1 MNTKQ
6 YRIGEFARLTGVKKQ
21 TLLWYDK
28 IGLFNPAEIGPNGY
42 RYYTLNQ
49 FDLFSVIRSFQSI
62 GMSLEEIKNILQNRN
77 PQSSQ
82 KIFSQQL
89 KKVQKEITLGEN
101 LASSLQQRIQII
113 QSAKTVDTQTIHI
126 ESQPAQ
132 FLFRSK
138 SFQDIS
144 PEEQAVEIS
153 KITNFRYQTNQF
165 GSALGAMVGKDN
177 FLSGKTVYN
186 YYYCEVRA
194 EDSNYIKPQGTY
206 LTGFYHGD
214 YRDTYKIYMEIRR
227 YAHQHHF
234 ELGPY
239 SYEQSFIDET
249 LSATPQEYLT
259 RVSIPLQED

>member
-28 IGLFNPAEIGPNGY
+28 IGLFSPAEVGANGY

-82 KIFSQQL
+82 KIFAQQL
-89 KKVQKEITLGEN
+89 KKVQSEITLEEN
-101 LASSLQQRIQII
+101 LANSLQQRIEII
-113 QSAKTVDTQTIHI
+113 RDVKEVNTQSIRI
-126 ESQPAQ
+126 ENQSAQ

-138 SFQDIS
+138 SFKDIS
-144 PEEQAVEIS
+144 QEEQAMEIS
-153 KITNFRYQTNQF
+153 KISNFRYQTNQF
-165 GSALGAMVGKDN
+165 GSALGAMVSRNN
-177 FLSGKTVYN
+177 FLNGKTIYN

-214 YRDTYKIYMEIRR
+214 YRDTYKIYMEIKR
-227 YAHQHHF
+227 YAQQHHF
-234 ELGPY
+234 ELGDF
-239 SYEQSFIDET
+239 SYEQSLIDET
-249 LSATPQEYLT
+249 LSATSREYLT
-259 RVSIPLQED
+259 RVSIPLRDN